1 MLKVKFYDWKK
12 KRPKKHYLLVHEIR
26 IFELIFSKKVSEF
39 EMGLREIENVTVF
52 CLANE
57 NTDISY
63 EVNRA
68 LGEIRVYVPYDFMD
82 FLTLNSVEEKYKEF
96 CKLYAN
102 MLSLDLKKIL
112 SFHPL
117 LLKGIQKNL

>member
-1 MLKVKFYDWKK
+1 M
-12 KRPKKHYLLVHEIR
+12 LVHEIR

-39 EMGLREIENVTVF
+39 EMGLREIEKVTVF

-68 LGEIRVYVPYDFMD
+68 LGEIRIYVPYDFMD
-82 FLTLNSVEEKYKEF
+82 F
-96 CKLYAN
+96 
-102 MLSLDLKKIL
+102 
-112 SFHPL
+112 
-117 LLKGIQKNL
+117 